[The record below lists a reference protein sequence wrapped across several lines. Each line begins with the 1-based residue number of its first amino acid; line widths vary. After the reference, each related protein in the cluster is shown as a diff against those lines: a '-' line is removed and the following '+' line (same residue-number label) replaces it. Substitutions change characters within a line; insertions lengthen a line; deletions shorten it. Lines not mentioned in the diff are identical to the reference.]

1 MSRAVEVAPLLGEGA
16 WGNLRGDFA
25 TVTFSDYLHTRKS
38 PQQVDLFRVY
48 KLIIHPKTI
57 Y

>member
-16 WGNLRGDFA
+16 WGNFRGDFA
-25 TVTFSDYLHTRKS
+25 TVTFSDDLHTRKS